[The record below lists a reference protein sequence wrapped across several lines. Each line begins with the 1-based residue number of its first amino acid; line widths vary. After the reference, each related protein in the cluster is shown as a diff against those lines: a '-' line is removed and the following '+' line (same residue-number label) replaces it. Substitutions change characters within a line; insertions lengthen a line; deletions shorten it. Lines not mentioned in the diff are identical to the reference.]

1 MKTTSRAPST
11 WWSKGVVVFLLLLG
25 IVALRDVA
33 QLKGDL
39 PWKVAYD
46 LPEFY
51 CAGNVLDSGHDP
63 YRYEP
68 MRTCE
73 HGIVTSPSFR
83 ANRAMAMP
91 APQPPYDFPALMALA
106 TFSYPVARALWSL
119 GILAALALASFALW
133 RLGMPLGAVVA
144 ALILSAGFEEMDAG
158 QVVPFAFVALTVC
171 GWMLAG
177 RRDALAGVFAA
188 ATAIEPHLGTPVILA
203 TLLFVPR
210 ARASAIAM
218 LALLAITAW
227 LAVGP
232 NASIVYL
239 TQVLPAQAGAELVFP
254 LQFSLSY
261 ALHFFGA
268 SNPVALGAGF
278 ASFAVLTVAGLAM
291 APRLSVRLGRR
302 ELLVFFPAATAVMGG
317 VFVHVVEMCFAIPA
331 ALTFALYAPGWWRTL
346 AILATAVLA
355 VPWILVAGIK
365 KLWLASVFVVT
376 ATAYFLRA
384 GVWTTM
390 AMVFAFAGGI
400 YWLELHPPQLPHP
413 APLAVGAFAPNSL
426 LQIEWHDVIAGF
438 DTHQPLWLLSKLPV
452 WCALAT
458 VFAIGI
464 RIAYGRTVQSQ
475 PLP

>member
-11 WWSKGVVVFLLLLG
+11 WWSKAIAVFLLLLG
-25 IVALRDVA
+25 IAALRDLA
-33 QLKGDL
+33 RLKADL
-39 PWKVAYD
+39 PWNVAYD

-51 CAGNVLDSGHDP
+51 CAGQVLDSGHDP

-73 HGIVTSPSFR
+73 HRVVTSPSFR
-83 ANRAMAMP
+83 ANPAMAMP

-106 TFSYPVARALWSL
+106 IVSYPVARALWSL
-119 GILAALALASFALW
+119 AIVAALTLASFALW
-133 RLGMPLGAVVA
+133 RLGLPLGAVLA
-144 ALILSAGFEEMDAG
+144 ALILSAGFEEIDAG
-158 QVVPFAFVALTVC
+158 QVVPFAFVALAVC

-177 RRDALAGVFAA
+177 RRDAWAGVFAA

-210 ARASAIAM
+210 ARASA
-218 LALLAITAW
+218 LAVLACFAITAW
-227 LAVGP
+227 LVVGP
-232 NASIVYL
+232 SASAVYL
-239 TQVLPAQAGAELVFP
+239 TQVVPAQAGAELVFP

-268 SNPVALGAGF
+268 SNGVALGAGF
-278 ASFAVLTVAGLAM
+278 ASFAVLTLAGLVM
-291 APRLSVRLGRR
+291 APRLSERLGRR

-331 ALTFALYAPGWWRTL
+331 ALTFALYAPGWWRRL
-346 AILATAVLA
+346 AIVATAVLA
-355 VPWILVAGIK
+355 VPWVLVAGIK

-376 ATAYFLRA
+376 ACAYCLRA
-384 GVWTTM
+384 GVWTTV

-400 YWLELHPPQLPHP
+400 YWLELNPPQLPHP

-426 LQIEWHDVIAGF
+426 LQIEWHAVIAGLE
-438 DTHQPLWLLSKLPV
+438 THQPLWLISKLPV
-452 WCALAT
+452 WCALMA
-458 VFAIGI
+458 VFAIGV
-464 RIAYGRTVQSQ
+464 RIAYGRTFQSQ

>member
-11 WWSKGVVVFLLLLG
+11 WWSKAIAVFLLLLG
-25 IVALRDVA
+25 IAALRDVA

-39 PWKVAYD
+39 PWNVAYD

-51 CAGNVLDSGHDP
+51 CAGQVLDSGHDP

-73 HGIVTSPSFR
+73 HRVVTSPSFR
-83 ANRAMAMP
+83 ANPAMAMP

-106 TFSYPVARALWSL
+106 IVSYPVARALWSL
-119 GILAALALASFALW
+119 AIVAALTLASFALW
-133 RLGMPLGAVVA
+133 RLGLPLGAVLA
-144 ALILSAGFEEMDAG
+144 ALILSAGFEEIDAG
-158 QVVPFAFVALTVC
+158 QVVPFAFVALAVC

-177 RRDALAGVFAA
+177 RRDAWAGVFAA

-210 ARASAIAM
+210 ARASA
-218 LALLAITAW
+218 LAVLAFFAITAW

-232 NASIVYL
+232 SASAVYL

-268 SNPVALGAGF
+268 SNGVALGAGF
-278 ASFAVLTVAGLAM
+278 ASFAVLTLAGLVM
-291 APRLSVRLGRR
+291 APRLSERLRRR

-331 ALTFALYAPGWWRTL
+331 ALTFALYAPGWWRRL
-346 AILATAVLA
+346 AIVATAVLA
-355 VPWILVAGIK
+355 VPWVLVAGIK
-365 KLWLASVFVVT
+365 KLWLASVFV
-376 ATAYFLRA
+376 AAASAYFLRA
-384 GVWTTM
+384 GVWTTV
-390 AMVFAFAGGI
+390 AMVLAFAGGI
-400 YWLELHPPQLPHP
+400 YWLELFPPQLLQP

-426 LQIEWHDVIAGF
+426 LQIEWHAVMVGF
-438 DTHQPLWLLSKLPV
+438 DTHQPLWLISKLPV
-452 WCALAT
+452 WCALLAL
-458 VFAIGI
+458 FAIAV
-464 RIAYGRTVQSQ
+464 RIAYGRTSQSQ